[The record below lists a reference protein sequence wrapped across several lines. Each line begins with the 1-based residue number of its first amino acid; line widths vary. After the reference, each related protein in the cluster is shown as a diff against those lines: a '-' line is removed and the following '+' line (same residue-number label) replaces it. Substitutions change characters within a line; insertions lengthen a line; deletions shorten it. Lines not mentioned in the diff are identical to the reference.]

1 MPGFTVLDSIDV
13 HGNTRWIGGVE
24 APDPCLYGAQQARL
38 TGHRQN
44 CVSAGYRLEFD
55 DILAKSTLLGIQY
68 LFQFSDDRLW
78 IAILNGENSDR
89 LPTHPIDVEAQ
100 RRINGCATLGATPLN
115 KQHVACGIDA
125 NRSGF
130 GGKAVEQLD

>member
-13 HGNTRWIGGVE
+13 HSNTRWIGRIE

-44 CVSAGYRLEFD
+44 CVSAGDWLEFHNV
-55 DILAKSTLLGIQY
+55 LTESTLLGIQY

-78 IAILNGENSDR
+78 VAILNGEDSDR

-115 KQHVACGIDA
+115 QQHVTCGINT